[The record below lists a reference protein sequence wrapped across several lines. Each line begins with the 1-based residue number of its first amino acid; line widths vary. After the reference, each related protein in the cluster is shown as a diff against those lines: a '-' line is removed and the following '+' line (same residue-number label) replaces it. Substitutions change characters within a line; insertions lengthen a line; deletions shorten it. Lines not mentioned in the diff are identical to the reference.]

1 METVPWA
8 GHPMLKYEYMSV
20 MVSCWI
26 NFTNLSVTRLSDGDL
41 ILINYSLFAHIIT
54 ALLLGD
60 IAVQDLSDCYRHPLA
75 FNCVSVCWSYA
86 SVRAVPK
93 RMNRLR

>member
-1 METVPWA
+1 MASPWKRFHGLA
-8 GHPMLKYEYMSV
+8 TQIDPMLKYEYMSV
-20 MVSCWI
+20 MVSCWA

-60 IAVQDLSDCYRHPLA
+60 ICLTATDIPWHLTVCLSVGHVQA
-75 FNCVSVCWSYA
+75 
-86 SVRAVPK
+86 
-93 RMNRLR
+93 